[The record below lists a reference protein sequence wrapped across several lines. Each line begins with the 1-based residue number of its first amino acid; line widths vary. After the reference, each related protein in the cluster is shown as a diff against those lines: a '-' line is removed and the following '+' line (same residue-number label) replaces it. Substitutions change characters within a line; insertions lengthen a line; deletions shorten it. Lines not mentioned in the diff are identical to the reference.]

1 LSYLKHTREAYFAT
15 YFIFVCENYHGKE
28 NIELFRIHCASSIF
42 TFLYNLGKTV
52 SDVSTWKSKRSN
64 ALFIII

>member
-1 LSYLKHTREAYFAT
+1 MVKKILNFFES
-15 YFIFVCENYHGKE
+15 I
-28 NIELFRIHCASSIF
+28 ASSIF
-42 TFLYNLGKTV
+42 TFLCNLGETV